1 MLLFFVCFLFPFS
14 RRFFLQL
21 PLVAARAINSGSIAR
36 EWERSRGLLDMR
48 STQINRVPLHSCLFA
63 LKLYGALYLW
73 LGWQVM
79 PAMLPHLHH
88 SLSLCLFR
96 TLYTWTMLE
105 INVINARKCSNSVI
119 SWPQALPCCERFAP
133 VCVCECMCVCG
144 ITWLMHIQEICRNV
158 HAIMPKSWAAHFFV
172 CLAFFIFAIN
182 EI

>member
-1 MLLFFVCFLFPFS
+1 
-14 RRFFLQL
+14 
-21 PLVAARAINSGSIAR
+21 
-36 EWERSRGLLDMR
+36 MR

-63 LKLYGALYLW
+63 LKLYGVLYLW

-119 SWPQALPCCERFAP
+119 SWPQALPCCERCAP
-133 VCVCECMCVCG
+133 VCVWMHVCVWHNLANAYTRDMQECACDNAKELSSAFLCLLG
-144 ITWLMHIQEICRNV
+144 FLYLCHKWNL
-158 HAIMPKSWAAHFFV
+158 SWK
-172 CLAFFIFAIN
+172 LFASLIGSLKFLFS
-182 EI
+182 